1 MPVDFVP
8 PQLPSPC
15 RVVLLGAATQGWYS
29 ASDEDRRQRALPRFQ
44 AVVEE
49 WRALGAVPLG
59 TLDDDLFMVG
69 EPGSPEFTWYLMFD
83 VPSFEV
89 VAAMIQRVRE
99 SVDGVRLDEF
109 VRFEARIGRP
119 FFLLEG

>member
-1 MPVDFVP
+1 MAVDFVP

-15 RVVLLGAATQGWYS
+15 RVILLGAATQGWYS
-29 ASDEDRRQRALPRFQ
+29 ASGDVQREQVLPRFK
-44 AVVEE
+44 AVTEE
-49 WRALGAVPLG
+49 WLALGAVPLG

-69 EPGSPEFTWYLMFD
+69 EPGSPDFTWYLMFD
-83 VPSFEV
+83 VPSLEV

-99 SVDGVRLDEF
+99 SVDGVRLDQY
-109 VRFEARIGRP
+109 VRFEAHTGRP